1 MARLRLALVL
11 VLGSFLAALV
21 LLNRQP
27 VRANLIFAATEM
39 PLVLLL
45 LITAAGGFLLGVLV
59 SLFVNIG
66 GRRS

>member
-11 VLGSFLAALV
+11 ILGSFLAALV

-27 VRANLIFAATEM
+27 VRADLIFAATEM

-59 SLFVNIG
+59 SLLVNIG